1 MEEHFWSLALETG
14 WVQAAI
20 WTIKEKEAHV
30 VAVSNAVAWESD
42 EDLLSAC
49 DTVLSSIVS
58 GLAENAKEPSKT
70 VFGVPPG
77 WVGEGQIKK
86 EYLDRIRNICHKLS
100 LEPSGFVVLPEA
112 IAHFKKSEEN
122 APVSGVIVGVGT
134 DALDITVVRLGTI
147 IGTVNVGRS
156 LSVLDDVVE
165 GIARF
170 GGAEP
175 FPSRFLIYD
184 GKSAELE
191 DVRQELIKADWTGEL
206 KTKAKFLHTPQVEIV
221 DPKMKMVAVSL
232 AGASEIGQANVVTF
246 DLGEEKAEK
255 LKEEKPEIK
264 VEQPKE
270 DLSSH
275 ENLSEVAKATDFG
288 FVMDQDINEVAGA
301 TNPNPVQTSANTPSF
316 VTSPHPVSNP
326 FPRNPISK
334 IKHNIVR
341 LPLILSGAWPLSA
354 VKGKMDQ
361 RNKISMPGGEA
372 RKKMPI
378 ILAIAGAALLIF
390 GFIGWWFLPKAEV
403 TIFVS
408 PKKIEQKQLITYDPK
423 LTDPDISK
431 RQLPI
436 STVSTSVSGDKTKST
451 TGTLT
456 IGDRAKGSVVIRNGG
471 SDDIGLT
478 AGTILTGPNSL
489 KFSLDNGAS
498 VSAATSPSN
507 PGTATISVTASGIGA
522 EYNLAKGETLQVGN
536 FSKSQVDALVDSDFS
551 GGSSQEVVAVSKDD
565 LSVLQKDLTSELTEK
580 AQNQLK
586 EKLGDDEILL
596 DPATI
601 ATASG
606 ITYDHVAGDQ
616 ASTLKLSE
624 NLSLTSYVVSKKN
637 LGNLA
642 RDIVKGQVP
651 NGFVV
656 KDDQISTNF
665 DTKLGLVDGV
675 WKLDTTFNV
684 NLLPQINTDDIAKKI
699 AGKSQKAAQ
708 EILSR
713 IAGYVRAEIHLTKG
727 FPSFGTLP
735 HVVKNISVEL
745 SSEK

>member
-1 MEEHFWSLALETG
+1 MEENFWSLALETG

-20 WTIKEKEAHV
+20 WTIKQSLASGAGKEKEAHV
-30 VAVSNAVAWESD
+30 IGVSNAVHWETD
-42 EDLLSAC
+42 EDLLNAC

-58 GLAENAKEPSKT
+58 ELDEADKEPSKT

-86 EYLDRIRNICHKLS
+86 EYLDKIRSICHKLS

-122 APVSGVIVGVGT
+122 APLSGVIVGVGADT
-134 DALDITVVRLGTI
+134 LDITVARLGTI
-147 IGTVNVGRS
+147 VGTVNVGRS

-170 GGAEP
+170 GGGEP
-175 FPSRFLIYD
+175 LPSRFLIYD
-184 GKSAELE
+184 GKNAELE
-191 DVRQELIKADWTGEL
+191 DVRQELIKADWFGEL
-206 KTKAKFLHTPQVEIV
+206 KTKAKFLHTPQVEII

-246 DLGEEKAEK
+246 DLGEEGVEESKDPLLQVGKEK
-255 LKEEKPEIK
+255 EVSQPEI
-264 VEQPKE
+264 
-270 DLSSH
+270 
-275 ENLSEVAKATDFG
+275 AGAADFG
-288 FVMDQDINEVAGA
+288 FVMDQDVRKVSGVAIPDVAGA
-301 TNPNPVQTSANTPSF
+301 TNSSKTVQHITSY
-316 VTSPHPVSNP
+316 
-326 FPRNPISK
+326 NPIAK
-334 IKHNIVR
+334 IRHNIVR
-341 LPLILSGAWPLSA
+341 LPLFL
-354 VKGKMDQ
+354 KGKMEQ
-361 RNKISMPGGEA
+361 RNRIGMPGEGA
-372 RKKMPI
+372 RKRLPI
-378 ILAIAGAALLIF
+378 ILAVAGALLLIF
-390 GFIGWWFLPKAEV
+390 GFIGWWLMPAADV

-408 PKKIEQKQLITYDPK
+408 PKKIEQKQLITYNPK
-423 LTDPDISK
+423 LTDSDISK

-436 STVSTSVSGDKTKST
+436 STVSTSVTGDKTKSA
-451 TGTLT
+451 TGTVT
-456 IGDRAKGSVVIRNGG
+456 IGDKAKGTVTIRNVSGN
-471 SDDIGLT
+471 DVGLS

-489 KFSLDNGAS
+489 RFTLDNSAS
-498 VSAATSPSN
+498 ISANVSTTPVTTSV
-507 PGTATISVTASGIGA
+507 SVTAAGIGA

-565 LSVLQKDLTSELTEK
+565 LSTLQKDLTSELTEK
-580 AQNQLK
+580 AQNQLRD
-586 EKLGDDEILL
+586 KLGDDEVLL

-601 ATASG
+601 ATASAVS
-606 ITYDHVAGDQ
+606 YDHVAGDQ

-624 NLSLTSYVVSKKN
+624 NLSFTSYVVSKKN
-637 LGNLA
+637 LNNLA
-642 RDIVKGQVP
+642 RDIVKDQVP
-651 NGFVV
+651 SGFVV
-656 KDDQISTNF
+656 KDDQINISF
-665 DTKLGLVDGV
+665 DTRLGLVEGV
-675 WKLDTTFNV
+675 WKLDTTFSV
-684 NLLPQINTDDIAKKI
+684 NLLPQINTDDIVKRI

-713 IAGYVRAEIHLTKG
+713 IAGYQRAEVHLIKG